1 MNQPEQSPTFNDVC
15 EEEIDRDK
23 ASSPNYTTFH
33 SFNNTRTFE
42 SVMENR
48 GLNRDFCDPLKYFE
62 LQCMKADQNNVTMA
76 LKMSEYEKALA
87 ERDYTIKSLHTNM
100 INSQNNN
107 YILNN
112 HCKNIMEKTKS
123 VNDTCIHLNTSFTNI
138 CERLNRLGDSVD
150 NARTRQKEVM
160 TLVDQTTSTFQ
171 EKILSIS
178 DTVDESLKQVNME
191 KIRTKQDLGMLQD
204 KYSLDIN
211 AFKTNLQECTNEI
224 EYLKNENNMLLEKLN
239 DSYIK
244 LNEEKET
251 VLNLNQ
257 RFESELREMENQNLL
272 IINQNKS
279 MNDDLNEIITKNQ
292 TLEDELTILKDSLN
306 ENKKQLDIQSNV
318 IKEQSELCDNLKISE
333 ELNDKLKKDNF
344 ALKEH
349 NEYLEEINKN
359 LLEEISSIELSQH
372 RIQEETENKF
382 KEMCENYD
390 NLLKMQDEIL
400 KDGTEK
406 LASQKEKEIINQT
419 EVIELKEEIEMSKK
433 TITGLREELQ
443 ANYVLIPELQNEIDD
458 LNKNLVNAYQT
469 LRDSTKELVTEKNE
483 LEKEKIELEN
493 QSKEHF
499 GQIEKLTSNYMKYK
513 SKAKQLYVE
522 VMRLKYQWSRSES
535 NKKNQQ
541 NRPVDTTT
549 TIEDVSI
556 VEFNDQNVSNM
567 NVSIHSTS
575 NKPFQK
581 SNISSLKRNSLP
593 LMHTGSSK
601 MKKHITSVDVSASRI
616 TTISPN
622 VLKQKN
628 DARQFENSLNDP
640 SSIKSINI
648 KHEDKNAN
656 EIEKNEYKSNVNDDV
671 DHFST
676 ASPHQIK
683 SNMGDES
690 NVNQVKSILNADL
703 NPAAKK
709 KFKIPADIKLSQK
722 KNKSTKKQKNDWTKP
737 NSPVV
742 FTVPSPKLQPKFI
755 K

>member
-1 MNQPEQSPTFNDVC
+1 MNQLEQSSTFNDVC
-15 EEEIDRDK
+15 EEEIDK
-23 ASSPNYTTFH
+23 ASSLNYTTFH
-33 SFNNTRTFE
+33 SLNNTRTSE

-48 GLNRDFCDPLKYFE
+48 GLNRDFCDPLKYFD

-76 LKMSEYEKALA
+76 LKISEYEKALA
-87 ERDYTIKSLHTNM
+87 ERGYTIKSLHTNM

-112 HCKNIMEKTKS
+112 QCKNITEKTKS
-123 VNDTCIHLNTSFTNI
+123 VNDTCIRLNTSFTNI
-138 CERLNRLGDSVD
+138 CERLNRLSDTVD

-178 DTVDESLKQVNME
+178 DTVDDSLKQVNME
-191 KIRTKQDLGMLQD
+191 KIRTEQDLEMLQD

-257 RFESELREMENQNLL
+257 RFESELREMESQNLL

-306 ENKKQLDIQSNV
+306 ENKKQLDIQSNI

-349 NEYLEEINKN
+349 NEYLEEINKK
-359 LLEEISSIELSQH
+359 LMEEISSIKLSQH

-390 NLLKMQDEIL
+390 NLLKMQDERL

-419 EVIELKEEIEMSKK
+419 EVIELKKEIEMSNK

-443 ANYVLIPELQNEIDD
+443 ANYVLIPELQNKIDD

-483 LEKEKIELEN
+483 LEKDKIELEN

-541 NRPVDTTT
+541 HRPVDTTT
-549 TIEDVSI
+549 IIEDVSI

-567 NVSIHSTS
+567 NVSIRSTS

-601 MKKHITSVDVSASRI
+601 VKKHITSVDVSASRI

-628 DARQFENSLNDP
+628 DARQFENSLNDL
-640 SSIKSINI
+640 SSIKSINL

-656 EIEKNEYKSNVNDDV
+656 EIE
-671 DHFST
+671 
-676 ASPHQIK
+676 
-683 SNMGDES
+683 
-690 NVNQVKSILNADL
+690 
-703 NPAAKK
+703 
-709 KFKIPADIKLSQK
+709 K

-742 FTVPSPKLQPKFI
+742 FTVPSPKLQPKFT

>member
-15 EEEIDRDK
+15 EEEID
-23 ASSPNYTTFH
+23 SSPNYTTFH
-33 SFNNTRTFE
+33 SFNNTRTSE

-48 GLNRDFCDPLKYFE
+48 GLNRNFCDPLKYFD
-62 LQCMKADQNNVTMA
+62 LQYMKADQNNVTMA
-76 LKMSEYEKALA
+76 LIISEYEKSLA

-112 HCKNIMEKTKS
+112 QCKNITEKTKS
-123 VNDTCIHLNTSFTNI
+123 VNDTCIRLNTSFTNI
-138 CERLNRLGDSVD
+138 YELD

-171 EKILSIS
+171 ENFLSIS

-191 KIRTKQDLGMLQD
+191 KIRTKQDLEMLQD
-204 KYSLDIN
+204 KYSLNIN
-211 AFKTNLQECTNEI
+211 AFKTNLQECNNEI

-257 RFESELREMENQNLL
+257 HFESELGEMENQNLL

-306 ENKKQLDIQSNV
+306 ENKKQLDIQSNI

-333 ELNDKLKKDNF
+333 KLNDKLKKDNF

-359 LLEEISSIELSQH
+359 LAEEISSIKLSQH

-382 KEMCENYD
+382 KEMCDNYD
-390 NLLKMQDEIL
+390 NLLKMQDERL

-406 LASQKEKEIINQT
+406 LASQKEKEILYQT
-419 EVIELKEEIEMSKK
+419 EVIELKEEIEMSNK

-443 ANYVLIPELQNEIDD
+443 ANYVLIPELQNKIDD

-493 QSKEHF
+493 QSKKNF
-499 GQIEKLTSNYMKYK
+499 GQIEKLTHNYMKYK

-541 NRPVDTTT
+541 HRPVDTTT
-549 TIEDVSI
+549 TTIEVGKIFDYNLMRYLACDSQVASGTSNSLSKLFRNFGC
-556 VEFNDQNVSNM
+556 VLNVS
-567 NVSIHSTS
+567 
-575 NKPFQK
+575 
-581 SNISSLKRNSLP
+581 
-593 LMHTGSSK
+593 
-601 MKKHITSVDVSASRI
+601 
-616 TTISPN
+616 
-622 VLKQKN
+622 
-628 DARQFENSLNDP
+628 
-640 SSIKSINI
+640 
-648 KHEDKNAN
+648 
-656 EIEKNEYKSNVNDDV
+656 EI
-671 DHFST
+671 
-676 ASPHQIK
+676 
-683 SNMGDES
+683 
-690 NVNQVKSILNADL
+690 
-703 NPAAKK
+703 
-709 KFKIPADIKLSQK
+709 
-722 KNKSTKKQKNDWTKP
+722 
-737 NSPVV
+737 
-742 FTVPSPKLQPKFI
+742 
-755 K
+755 